1 MFNIFYISNPASYW
15 AIIIPLALSV
25 NALSK
30 GFKRHGL
37 ESVNHALIKQ
47 NVRKKNDES
56 KANGTFEHDA
66 IVEVAKR
73 FAAGAENNRRE
84 IRPPSGFDEFSPR
97 LFAEDSGDVAAD
109 TLMMEFVLPGVT
121 PGQAFTYDCRYTI
134 DEKGTGTERVLDV
147 FSKTH
152 KVSFI
157 KPLDSVFYYVASR
170 RDFVNDSVWKKL
182 KLEDG
187 SDIYLSINQC
197 KTLSS
202 ARAPLP
208 PLLTRIPPLCAQ
220 HASTPKPLSRRASFA
235 PIATT
240 G

>member
-1 MFNIFYISNPASYW
+1 V
-15 AIIIPLALSV
+15 PLFLAVDMLNDSMTLR
-25 NALSK
+25 A
-30 GFKRHGL
+30 H
-37 ESVNHALIKQ
+37 ESVKHALFKQ
-47 NVRKKNDES
+47 NARRKNEES

-97 LFAEDSGDVAAD
+97 LFAEDSGDVSAD
-109 TLMMEFVLPGVT
+109 TLMLEFVLPGVT

-157 KPLDSVFYYVASR
+157 KPLDSVFDYVASR

-187 SDIYLSINQC
+187 SDIYLSINQR

-208 PLLTRIPPLCAQ
+208 PLLTRRIPPLCAQ
-220 HASTPKPLSRRASFA
+220 HASTPKPLLRRASFA